1 MDNMYFKEDLT
12 MFYYGMNNTIT
23 ESKSISNME
32 SNNNKNE
39 ELNKMRQLRESA
51 DRSMKQFPKF
61 MNKVKT
67 YFIVEGMM
75 FTIDQAM
82 KEDTNISYDRNICR
96 NILENYVNDHNPEL
110 VLKAMEEKTMYLSSM
125 AKVIREE
132 VEAVEEGCNKA
143 DSDTF
148 NIKTSTNTDFFDKLN
163 MMTNDQLSKS
173 IHNSVLKA
181 TQDFVEGVTK
191 DKENMKETAEK
202 IKAKVDEL
210 KTDDEQVKESYYRAY
225 ENRIKTSRK
234 ERPKNLLESV
244 IVSLSENAHRD
255 EVLKEAFINEGKTNL
270 DKIMNVATG
279 VYVTLEAMN
288 SSRLQVMDKRIFN
301 EVLTSLNK
309 K

>member
-1 MDNMYFKEDLT
+1 
-12 MFYYGMNNTIT
+12 MFYYSMNNTIT

-32 SNNNKNE
+32 SNNKKNE

-225 ENRIKTSRK
+225 ENRIKASRK

-244 IVSLSENAHRD
+244 IISLSENAHRN

-279 VYVTLEAMN
+279 IYVTLEAMN

>member
-1 MDNMYFKEDLT
+1 

-32 SNNNKNE
+32 SNNKKNE

-51 DRSMKQFPKF
+51 DKSMKQFPKF

-82 KEDTNISYDRNICR
+82 KEDANISYDRNICR
-96 NILENYVNDHNPEL
+96 NILENYVNNHNPEL

>member
-1 MDNMYFKEDLT
+1 

-32 SNNNKNE
+32 SNNKKNE

-125 AKVIREE
+125 SKVIREE

-234 ERPKNLLESV
+234 ERPKNLLETV
-244 IVSLSENAHRD
+244 VVSLSENAHRD

-288 SSRLQVMDKRIFN
+288 SSRLQVMDKRVFN

>member
-1 MDNMYFKEDLT
+1 

-32 SNNNKNE
+32 SNNKKNE
-39 ELNKMRQLRESA
+39 ELNKMRRLRESA

-75 FTIDQAM
+75 FIIDQAM
-82 KEDTNISYDRNICR
+82 KEETNISYDRNICR

-181 TQDFVEGVTK
+181 TQDFVEGVAK

-288 SSRLQVMDKRIFN
+288 SSRLQVMDKRVFN
-301 EVLTSLNK
+301 EVLTSLSK

>member
-1 MDNMYFKEDLT
+1 

-32 SNNNKNE
+32 SNDKKNE

-61 MNKVKT
+61 INKVKT
-67 YFIVEGMM
+67 YFIIEGMM

-82 KEDTNISYDRNICR
+82 KGDTSISYDRNICR

-110 VLKAMEEKTMYLSSM
+110 VLKAMEEKTMYLSNM

-163 MMTNDQLSKS
+163 MMTNNQLSKS

-181 TQDFVEGVTK
+181 TQDFVEGVAK

-255 EVLKEAFINEGKTNL
+255 EILKEAFINEGKTNL

-288 SSRLQVMDKRIFN
+288 SSRLQVMDKRVFN
-301 EVLTSLNK
+301 EVLASLNK

>member
-1 MDNMYFKEDLT
+1 

-32 SNNNKNE
+32 SNNKKNE

-132 VEAVEEGCNKA
+132 VEAVEEGCDKA

-163 MMTNDQLSKS
+163 MMSNDQLSKS

-202 IKAKVDEL
+202 IKAKVDKL
-210 KTDDEQVKESYYRAY
+210 KTDDEQVKESYYRTY

-244 IVSLSENAHRD
+244 IISLSENAHRD

-288 SSRLQVMDKRIFN
+288 ASRLQVMDKRIFN

>member
-1 MDNMYFKEDLT
+1 
-12 MFYYGMNNTIT
+12 MFYYSMNNTIT

-32 SNNNKNE
+32 SNNKKNE

-244 IVSLSENAHRD
+244 IISLSENAHRN

-279 VYVTLEAMN
+279 IYVTLEAMN
-288 SSRLQVMDKRIFN
+288 SSRLQVMDKRVFN

>member
-1 MDNMYFKEDLT
+1 
-12 MFYYGMNNTIT
+12 MFYYSMNNTIT

-32 SNNNKNE
+32 SNDKKNE

-234 ERPKNLLESV
+234 ERPKNLLETV
-244 IVSLSENAHRD
+244 IVSLSENAHRN

-279 VYVTLEAMN
+279 IYVTLEAMN
-288 SSRLQVMDKRIFN
+288 SSRLQVMDKRVFN
-301 EVLTSLNK
+301 EVLTSLSK